1 MALRFTT
8 EVSAADRDGLVNL
21 YGDEAYYRLFHDSF
35 AKCLAYD
42 GSTLVGAV
50 RVISEG
56 VETALLVDLAV
67 SDSQREDA
75 AQALLGEI
83 EKNLYDRR
91 VMAFG
96 RREYLDIFEKA
107 GYGRCKNAWTLF
119 RNGMQESDFLSPGYR
134 FEGETEMRA
143 PAGNGIVANR
153 GNEPKAVQTA
163 AQKTVSQAEQVA
175 NTGTEVDCGRVPQT
189 VRTAVQDAL
198 RSEGTKVVRG
208 AIRFLSGLGEAS
220 FTEVNEVLTR
230 AFFGRPHDVEKT
242 TKAFVNSQYMAS
254 AYDGGQLV
262 GVARAVSDGERYA
275 TILNV
280 AVDPEYQGLSVG
292 KNLLRRLENDI
303 REEVVV
309 LNTHPG
315 AVGFYNRLPELR
327 RNKYV
332 FEKHVTA
339 PASGGRHEGNP
350 EFRNRMFTPVGYR
363 FPDEQEG
370 DAT

>member
-67 SDSQREDA
+67 SDPQREDA

-134 FEGETEMRA
+134 FEGETAMRA
-143 PAGNGIVANR
+143 PAGNGI
-153 GNEPKAVQTA
+153 
-163 AQKTVSQAEQVA
+163 
-175 NTGTEVDCGRVPQT
+175 
-189 VRTAVQDAL
+189 AVQDAL

-242 TKAFVNSQYMAS
+242 TKAFVNSQYTAS

-280 AVDPEYQGLSVG
+280 AVDPEYQGLSIG

-332 FEKHVTA
+332 FEKHVAA